1 MPALPIQ
8 LIKYKEPDCAVVSSI
23 TFNAARTETG
33 LSLHYQVQGNI
44 AQIKRPEAPG
54 GSRLD
59 ALWRTTCF
67 ELFLRAGDAPSYFEL
82 NFAPNG
88 DWAAYRFDRYRENM
102 QSADV
107 SPPTIATRLE
117 KDRLTVEVE
126 LSPPFLGTP
135 ASELV
140 LGPAVIIE
148 TLDSVRS
155 YWALH
160 HPVDRPDFHRAQN
173 FQTHLD

>member
-8 LIKYKEPDCAVVSSI
+8 LLKYPAPDCAVVSSI
-23 TFNAARTETG
+23 AFDASRTEAG
-33 LSLHYQVQGNI
+33 LRLRYDVRGNV
-44 AQIKRPEAPG
+44 AQIKRAEPAG
-54 GSRLD
+54 GARRD
-59 ALWRTTCF
+59 ELWRTTCF
-67 ELFLRAGDAPSYFEL
+67 EVFLRLGDTPSYFEL
-82 NFAPNG
+82 NFALNG
-88 DWAAYRFDRYRENM
+88 DWAAYHFDRYREAM
-102 QSADV
+102 RLADMPPPAIKTRSDADRMTVQVEISTQS
-107 SPPTIATRLE
+107 LG
-117 KDRLTVEVE
+117 
-126 LSPPFLGTP
+126 LGT
-135 ASELV
+135 AGLV